1 MVAAA
6 DRRAVQEA
14 ALPPADA
21 AAPAAPVSFDAAL
34 FAGGTFAGSA
44 VLSVRLVLADGRV
57 MRLELPAPAA
67 PPHLKPLTEAEA
79 DVLEVVETMP
89 VGSVWSIAK
98 IVEKAGWSVTA
109 EMRRFLQSLPHLIV
123 RHRLGWERAKDA

>member
-1 MVAAA
+1 MVKAA
-6 DRRAVQEA
+6 DGRVSQEA
-14 ALPPADA
+14 ALPADVA
-21 AAPAAPVSFDAAL
+21 PPAAPVSFDAAL
-34 FAGGTFAGSA
+34 FAGGTFAGSP

-67 PPHLKPLTEAEA
+67 PPQRKPLTEAEA

-89 VGSVWSIAK
+89 VGSVWSIAR

-109 EMRRFLQSLPHLIV
+109 EMRQFLQSLPHLIV